1 MSVEREPAQ
10 AADAASPAARGGE
23 HPLAPMFAPKG
34 IAIVGASERS
44 AWSWQTFDN
53 LRRGNY
59 PHEIHL
65 VNPKGGEIHG
75 RPAARSL
82 REVEGRADLAVVL
95 TGPDSLPGIMDEA
108 AAAEV
113 RNLVVIA
120 AGFGEAGAEGAR
132 LERELAE
139 RARDLGLQILGP
151 NNLGFIN
158 TVSSTYAWTSLMPAS
173 LNPGSVGIVS
183 QSGAL
188 GIFLM
193 NYLQSRDVPFSHLI
207 SVGNETMLTVA
218 ESMDYLLSQDST
230 KVIALYLEAVRHPQ
244 VFIDAAERALA
255 AGVPVVAYKAG
266 RGEVGARVTA
276 AHTGSLAGD
285 DRVYDAVL
293 AQHGVIRVDTI
304 EDLVTTSGLLD
315 AHGELPGHRVG
326 FVTASG
332 AMCGVIGDVS
342 EEHGLALPELDDST
356 VRALREGG
364 LPDFATAQNPLD
376 TTGYMTV
383 NPAIMPMS
391 QEAVARDPNVDILVV
406 HGGVPATAEAAARYS
421 GGGGDQ
427 RKSIDE
433 ISPVPVIRMEFF
445 PTERTEFARELRREG
460 KAGFVADSFTRG
472 IPALARAIRWSQ
484 LRRSRAA
491 GRPAGTPLPLDPD
504 TGTQWSER
512 QVAELLAR
520 HGVAVVPQQ
529 LVTSAD
535 DAEERAGSFDGP
547 MVLKISSADVA
558 HKTDVGGVRL
568 GLRTPAEVRA
578 AYESMIAGVRAAQP
592 HAVIEGAVLSP
603 MRPEGLD
610 LVVGVVRDQV
620 WGLTLVVGLGG
631 VWVEVL
637 RDSAIRVLPA
647 TTAEIRAMFTEL
659 KCFPL
664 FEGFRGAP
672 PVDLDHLAEV
682 ISSIADIAVACG
694 DRLEALEINPL
705 RVHGDKSEVLDAL
718 IRWTEGEPR

>member
-1 MSVEREPAQ
+1 
-10 AADAASPAARGGE
+10 
-23 HPLAPMFAPKG
+23 MFAPKG

-44 AWSWQTFDN
+44 AWSRQTFGN
-53 LRRGNY
+53 LQRGNY

-75 RPAARSL
+75 RSAVRSL

-95 TGPDSLPGIMDEA
+95 TGPESLPSIMDEA

-120 AGFGEAGAEGAR
+120 AGFGEAGEEGAR
-132 LERELAE
+132 LERELAD

-158 TVSSTYAWTSLMPAS
+158 TVASTYAWTSLMPPS
-173 LNPGSVGIVS
+173 LTPGSVGIVS

-218 ESMDYLLSQDST
+218 EGMDYLLSQETT
-230 KVIALYLEAVRHPQ
+230 KVIALYLEAVRHPE
-244 VFIDAAERALA
+244 VFIGAAERALA

-266 RGEVGARVTA
+266 RGAVGARVTA

-315 AHGELPGHRVG
+315 AHGELPGRRVG

-342 EEHGLALPELDDST
+342 EENGLALPELDDST
-356 VRALREGG
+356 VKALREGG

-376 TTGYMTV
+376 TTGYLTV

-421 GGGGDQ
+421 GGDQ
-427 RKSIDE
+427 GKSIDE
-433 ISPVPVIRMEFF
+433 VSPVPVIRMEFF

-472 IPALARAIRWSQ
+472 IPALAKAIRWSE
-484 LRRSRAA
+484 LRRSR
-491 GRPAGTPLPLDPD
+491 GTGLPAVTPLRLDPD
-504 TGTQWSER
+504 TSTQWTER
-512 QVAELLAR
+512 QVAGLLAE
-520 HGVAVVPQQ
+520 HGVPVVPQH
-529 LVTSAD
+529 LVTSAGE
-535 DAEERAGSFDGP
+535 AEERAASFDGP
-547 MVLKISSADVA
+547 VVLKISSAGVA
-558 HKTDVGGVRL
+558 HKTDVGGVVL

-578 AYESMIAGVRAAQP
+578 AYERMTAEVRAAHP
-592 HAVIEGAVLSP
+592 EAAIEGAVLSP

-637 RDSAIRVLPA
+637 RDSAIRVLP
-647 TTAEIRAMFTEL
+647 TSTAEVRRMFTEL
-659 KCFPL
+659 KSFPL

-672 PVDLDHLAEV
+672 PVDLDRLADV
-682 ISSIADIAVACG
+682 VSSIAEIAAACG
-694 DRLEALEINPL
+694 DRLEALEVNPL
-705 RVHGDKSEVLDAL
+705 RVHGGTSEVLDAL
-718 IRWTEGEPR
+718 IRWA

>member
-1 MSVEREPAQ
+1 MSVDRESVQ
-10 AADAASPAARGGE
+10 AAGAGILAARGGE
-23 HPLAPMFAPKG
+23 HPLASMFAPKG

-44 AWSWQTFDN
+44 AWSWQTFGN

-75 RPAARSL
+75 QAAVQSL
-82 REVEGRADLAVVL
+82 RAVEGRADLAVVL
-95 TGPDSLPGIMDEA
+95 TGPESVPAIMDEA
-108 AAAEV
+108 AAADV

-120 AGFGEAGAEGAR
+120 AGFGEAGDEGAR
-132 LERELAE
+132 MERELAA

-158 TVSSTYAWTSLMPAS
+158 TVTSTYAWTSLMPAS
-173 LNPGSVGIVS
+173 LTPGSVGIVS

-218 ESMDYLLSQDST
+218 EGMDYLLSQDST
-230 KVIALYLEAVRHPQ
+230 KVIALYLEAVRNKDL
-244 VFIDAAERALA
+244 FIDAAERALA

-266 RGEVGARVTA
+266 RGAVGARVTA

-285 DRVYDAVL
+285 DRVYSAVL

-315 AHGELPGHRVG
+315 AYGELPGHRVG

-342 EEHGLALPELDDST
+342 EENGLELPELDDST

-376 TTGYMTV
+376 TTGYLTV

-391 QEAVARDPNVDILVV
+391 QEAVARDPNIDILVI
-406 HGGVPATAEAAARYS
+406 HGGVPATPEAAAMYS
-421 GGGGDQ
+421 GGGGEQ

-472 IPALARAIRWSQ
+472 IPALAKAIRWSE
-484 LRRSRAA
+484 LRRSRKSEL
-491 GRPAGTPLPLDPD
+491 PAVQPPRLDLD
-504 TGTQWSER
+504 TSTQWSER
-512 QVAELLAR
+512 QAVELLAG
-520 HGVAVVPQQ
+520 HGVPVVPQH

-535 DAEERAGSFDGP
+535 EAEARAASFDGP

-558 HKTDVGGVRL
+558 HKTDVGGVAL

-578 AYESMIAGVRAAQP
+578 AYERMIADVRAAQP
-592 HAVIEGAVLSP
+592 QAEIEGAVLSP

-647 TTAEIRAMFTEL
+647 NTAEVRRMFTEL
-659 KCFPL
+659 KSFPL

-682 ISSIADIAVACG
+682 VSSIANVAAACG
-694 DRLEALEINPL
+694 DRLEALEVNPL
-705 RVHGDKSEVLDAL
+705 RVRGDKSEVLDAL
-718 IRWTEGEPR
+718 IRWV

>member
-1 MSVEREPAQ
+1 MSVDREPAQ
-10 AADAASPAARGGE
+10 AAGAGSLAAQGGE
-23 HPLAPMFAPKG
+23 HPLASMFAPKG

-44 AWSWQTFDN
+44 AWSWQTFGN
-53 LRRGNY
+53 LHRGNY

-65 VNPKGGEIHG
+65 VNPKGGQIHG
-75 RPAARSL
+75 QAAVRSL

-95 TGPDSLPGIMDEA
+95 TGPNSLPAIMDEA
-108 AAAEV
+108 AAANV

-132 LERELAE
+132 MERELKE
-139 RARDLGLQILGP
+139 RADDLGLQILGP

-158 TVSSTYAWTSLMPAS
+158 TVGATYAWTSLMPAS
-173 LNPGSVGIVS
+173 LTPGSVGIVS

-207 SVGNETMLTVA
+207 SVGNEAMLTVA
-218 ESMDYLLSQDST
+218 EGMDYLLSQEST
-230 KVIALYLEAVRHPQ
+230 KVIALYVEAVRNPEL
-244 VFIDAAERALA
+244 FIDVAERALA

-266 RGEVGARVTA
+266 RGEVGAKVTA

-285 DRVYDAVL
+285 NRVYSAIM
-293 AQHGVIRVDTI
+293 AQHGVVQVDTI

-315 AHGELPGHRVG
+315 AYGELPGHRVG

-342 EEHGLALPELDDST
+342 EENGLALPELDEST

-376 TTGYMTV
+376 TTGYLTI

-406 HGGVPATAEAAARYS
+406 HGGVPATPEAAAMYS
-421 GGGGDQ
+421 GGGGGGGEQ
-427 RKSIDE
+427 PKSIDE

-472 IPALARAIRWSQ
+472 IPALAKAIRWSE
-484 LRRSRAA
+484 LRRSRKTEP
-491 GRPAGTPLPLDPD
+491 PAVTPPRLDLD
-504 TGTQWSER
+504 TSTQWSER
-512 QVAELLAR
+512 QAVQLLAE
-520 HGVAVVPQQ
+520 HGVPVVPQH

-535 DAEERAGSFDGP
+535 EAEKQAESFDGP

-558 HKTDVGGVRL
+558 HKTDVGGVVL

-578 AYESMIAGVRAAQP
+578 AYERMIADVRAAQP
-592 HAVIEGAVLSP
+592 QAAIEGAVLSP

-637 RDSAIRVLPA
+637 RDSSIRALP
-647 TTAEIRAMFTEL
+647 TNTAEVRKMFTEL
-659 KCFPL
+659 KSFPL

-682 ISSIADIAVACG
+682 IGSIANIAAACG
-694 DRLEALEINPL
+694 DRLEALEVNPL
-705 RVHGDKSEVLDAL
+705 RVNGDKIEALDAL
-718 IRWTEGEPR
+718 IRWA

>member
-1 MSVEREPAQ
+1 MSVDREPAQ
-10 AADAASPAARGGE
+10 ASGAESLAARGGE
-23 HPLAPMFAPKG
+23 HPLASMFAPKG

-44 AWSWQTFDN
+44 AWSRQTFGN
-53 LRRGNY
+53 LRSGGY

-75 RPAARSL
+75 QAAVRSL

-95 TGPDSLPGIMDEA
+95 TGPDSLPTIMDEA
-108 AAAEV
+108 AEAKV

-132 LERELAE
+132 LERELKD
-139 RARDLGLQILGP
+139 RANDLGLQILGP

-158 TVSSTYAWTSLMPAS
+158 TVTATYAWTSLMPAS
-173 LNPGSVGIVS
+173 LSPGGVGIVS

-207 SVGNETMLTVA
+207 SVGNEAMLTVA

-230 KVIALYLEAVRHPQ
+230 KVIALYLEAVRHPEL
-244 VFIDAAERALA
+244 FIDVAERALA

-266 RGEVGARVTA
+266 RGAVGAKVTA

-285 DRVYDAVL
+285 NRVYSAVL
-293 AQHGVIRVDTI
+293 EQHGVIRVDTI

-315 AHGELPGHRVG
+315 AYGELPGHRVG

-342 EEHGLALPELDDST
+342 EENGLELPELDEST

-376 TTGYMTV
+376 TTGYMTI

-391 QEAVARDPNVDILVV
+391 QEAVARDPNIDILVV
-406 HGGVPATAEAAARYS
+406 HGGVPATPEAAAMYS
-421 GGGGDQ
+421 GGGGEQ

-472 IPALARAIRWSQ
+472 IPALAKAIRWSE
-484 LRRSRAA
+484 LRRSRRTESPAA
-491 GRPAGTPLPLDPD
+491 ARPQLDLN

-512 QVAELLAR
+512 QVVQLLAG
-520 HGVAVVPQQ
+520 HGVPVVPQH

-535 DAEERAGSFDGP
+535 EAEKQAESFDGP

-558 HKTDVGGVRL
+558 HKTDVGGVVL

-578 AYESMIAGVRAAQP
+578 AYERMIADVRAAQP
-592 HAVIEGAVLSP
+592 QATIEGAVLSP

-637 RDSAIRVLPA
+637 RDSAIRALPVG
-647 TTAEIRAMFTEL
+647 TAEVRKMFTEL
-659 KCFPL
+659 KSFPL

-682 ISSIADIAVACG
+682 VGSIANIAAACG

-705 RVHGDKSEVLDAL
+705 RVRGDKIEVLDAL
-718 IRWTEGEPR
+718 IRWT

>member
-1 MSVEREPAQ
+1 
-10 AADAASPAARGGE
+10 
-23 HPLAPMFAPKG
+23 MFAPKG

-44 AWSWQTFDN
+44 AWSWQTFGN

-75 RPAARSL
+75 QAAVQSL
-82 REVEGRADLAVVL
+82 RAVEGRADLAVVL
-95 TGPDSLPGIMDEA
+95 TGPESVPAIMDEA
-108 AAAEV
+108 AAADV

-120 AGFGEAGAEGAR
+120 AGFGEAGDEGAR
-132 LERELAE
+132 MERELAA

-158 TVSSTYAWTSLMPAS
+158 TVTSTYAWTSLMPAS
-173 LNPGSVGIVS
+173 LTPGSVGIVS

-218 ESMDYLLSQDST
+218 EGMDYLLSQDST
-230 KVIALYLEAVRHPQ
+230 KVIALYLEAVRNKDL
-244 VFIDAAERALA
+244 FIDAAERALA

-266 RGEVGARVTA
+266 RGAVGARVTA

-285 DRVYDAVL
+285 DRVYSAVL

-315 AHGELPGHRVG
+315 AYGELPGHRVG

-342 EEHGLALPELDDST
+342 EENGLELPELDDST

-376 TTGYMTV
+376 TTGYLTV

-391 QEAVARDPNVDILVV
+391 QEAVARDPNIDILVI
-406 HGGVPATAEAAARYS
+406 HGGVPATPEAAAMYS
-421 GGGGDQ
+421 GGGGEQ

-472 IPALARAIRWSQ
+472 IPALAKAIRWSE
-484 LRRSRAA
+484 LRRSRKSEL
-491 GRPAGTPLPLDPD
+491 PAVQPPRLDLD
-504 TGTQWSER
+504 TSTQWSER
-512 QVAELLAR
+512 QAVELLAG
-520 HGVAVVPQQ
+520 HGVPVVPQH

-535 DAEERAGSFDGP
+535 EAEARAASFDGP

-558 HKTDVGGVRL
+558 HKTDVGGVAL

-578 AYESMIAGVRAAQP
+578 AYERMIADVRAAQP
-592 HAVIEGAVLSP
+592 QAEIEGAVLSP

-647 TTAEIRAMFTEL
+647 NTAEVRRMFTEL
-659 KCFPL
+659 KSFPL

-682 ISSIADIAVACG
+682 VSSIANVAAACG
-694 DRLEALEINPL
+694 DRLEALEVNPL
-705 RVHGDKSEVLDAL
+705 RVRGDKSEVLDAL
-718 IRWTEGEPR
+718 IRWV

>member
-1 MSVEREPAQ
+1 MSVDREPGQ
-10 AADAASPAARGGE
+10 AAGAGRLAVQGGE
-23 HPLAPMFAPKG
+23 HSLASMFAPKG

-44 AWSWQTFDN
+44 AWSRQTFDN
-53 LRRGNY
+53 LRRGGY

-75 RPAARSL
+75 QAAVRSL

-95 TGPDSLPGIMDEA
+95 TGPGSLPTIMKEA
-108 AAAEV
+108 AAAKV

-132 LERELAE
+132 LERELAD

-158 TVSSTYAWTSLMPAS
+158 TVAATYAWTSLMPQS
-173 LNPGSVGIVS
+173 LTPGSVGIVS

-207 SVGNETMLTVA
+207 SVGNEAMLTVA
-218 ESMDYLLSQDST
+218 ESMDYLLSQEST
-230 KVIALYLEAVRHPQ
+230 KVIALYLEAVRHREL
-244 VFIDAAERALA
+244 FIAAAERALA

-266 RGEVGARVTA
+266 RGAVGARMTA

-285 DRVYDAVL
+285 DRVYSAVL

-315 AHGELPGHRVG
+315 AYGELPGHRAG

-342 EEHGLALPELDDST
+342 EENGLELPELDDST

-391 QEAVARDPNVDILVV
+391 QEAVARDPNIDILVIQ
-406 HGGVPATAEAAARYS
+406 GGVPATAEAAAMYS

-433 ISPVPVIRMEFF
+433 VSPVPVIRMEFF
-445 PTERTEFARELRREG
+445 PTERTEFARRLRREG

-472 IPALARAIRWSQ
+472 IPALAKAIKWSE
-484 LRRSRAA
+484 LRRSRRS
-491 GRPAGTPLPLDPD
+491 GLPAVTPPQLDLD
-504 TGTQWSER
+504 TSTQWSER
-512 QVAELLAR
+512 QAVELLAR
-520 HGVAVVPQQ
+520 HGVPVVPQH

-535 DAEERAGSFDGP
+535 EAEEQAGSFDGP

-558 HKTDVGGVRL
+558 HKTDVGGVAL

-578 AYESMIAGVRAAQP
+578 AYERMIADVRAAQP
-592 HAVIEGAVLSP
+592 QAAVEGAVLSP

-637 RDSAIRVLPA
+637 GDSAIRVLPVG
-647 TTAEIRAMFTEL
+647 TAEVRRMFTEL
-659 KCFPL
+659 KSFPL

-672 PVDLDHLAEV
+672 VADLDHLAEV
-682 ISSIADIAVACG
+682 VSSIANVAAACG
-694 DRLEALEINPL
+694 DRLEALEVNPL
-705 RVHGDKSEVLDAL
+705 RVRGDKSEVLDAL
-718 IRWTEGEPR
+718 IRWV